1 MTIPGRQLHV
11 RLPDD
16 LAKAYDQLCSELP
29 GLQPGVILR
38 CLLADQ
44 MSKPLEQRIHI
55 VTEQLKRKPS
65 ATRPPAASERPGLNA
80 KNRIS

>member
-1 MTIPGRQLHV
+1 MTIPGRQLHL

-16 LAKAYDQLCSELP
+16 LAEAYDQLCSELP

-44 MSKPLEQRIHI
+44 LRKPLDQRVHT
-55 VTEQLKRKPS
+55 VTEQLKRKPG
-65 ATRPPAASERPGLNA
+65 AARRPAANERPGLNA